1 MTVPQG
7 PKPILWL
14 PDTSSLLSLAV
25 DPQLSQVVKAELSV
39 ERCALLDVVADEL
52 DDLARPG
59 GSVSGLAQAALGQI
73 SWLGPVVA
81 TEKLSDPEGVLDI
94 QNTIRAG
101 RPLKHPREH
110 WAESVILDIGE
121 RLKSVAPRLLSE
133 DYDARVEAPHHS
145 VLPFSV
151 HKVLATMVRGS
162 RLSAVAAEGFATA
175 LHRARRGPEITAAE
189 FTRGDLRRVGRP

>member
-1 MTVPQG
+1 M
-7 PKPILWL
+7 

-25 DPQLSQVVKAELSV
+25 DPQLSRVVQAELSV
-39 ERCALLDVVADEL
+39 QRCALLDVVADEL
-52 DDLARPG
+52 DDLAQPG

-81 TEKLSDPEGVLDI
+81 TEKLSDPDGVLDI
-94 QNTIRAG
+94 QNTIRTG

-110 WAESVILDIGE
+110 WAESVVLDIGE
-121 RLKSVAPRLLSE
+121 RLQSVAPRLLSE
-133 DYDARVEAPHHS
+133 DYDARVEAPYHS

-151 HKVLATMVRGS
+151 HKVLATMVRGR
-162 RLSAVAAEGFATA
+162 RLSAVAAEAFATA
-175 LHRARRGPEITAAE
+175 LHRARRGPEITAEE